1 MPRDK
6 LEIDRQIYFEKV
18 YQKYFKQTE
27 AYILKNNGSRDD
39 ARDVF
44 QEVMLIL
51 LEKLDDPD
59 FEMTSSLS
67 TYLYAVSRNLW
78 LNKLKVNS
86 KFIPY
91 DSYVDIADVE
101 EDNYVIELERK
112 VSVWMGLITRHCRY
126 VIEALFFLQNP
137 LVNLAI
143 NQGWKNINTA
153 YNQKYKCLQQLRKIK
168 ENEEKAG
175 SLLNRM

>member
-78 LNKLKVNS
+78 LNKLKVIS
-86 KFIPY
+86 CQW
-91 DSYVDIADVE
+91 
-101 EDNYVIELERK
+101 R
-112 VSVWMGLITRHCRY
+112 R
-126 VIEALFFLQNP
+126 
-137 LVNLAI
+137 NLT
-143 NQGWKNINTA
+143 QWVV
-153 YNQKYKCLQQLRKIK
+153 
-168 ENEEKAG
+168 
-175 SLLNRM
+175 